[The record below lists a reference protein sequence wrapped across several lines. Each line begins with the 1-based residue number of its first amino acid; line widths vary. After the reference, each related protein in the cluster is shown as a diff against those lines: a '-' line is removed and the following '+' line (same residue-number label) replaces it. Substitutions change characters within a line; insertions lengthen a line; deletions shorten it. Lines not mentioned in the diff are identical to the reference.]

1 MAALCSI
8 TPVGACAT
16 PTGTVGASPPSGQLV
31 SMQGCASKSNNPT
44 GFHYICTPTQSSN
57 PLSGIIC
64 SVGAPPIQSSNPTI
78 QTPGLT
84 GALPTSSP
92 TLNNPIVGGAST
104 LNTPTSTPA
113 PCLGV
118 TTGAHG
124 GCSILQ
130 GKALPCIT
138 TKSSQVTAA
147 PKFYT
152 DFLNNI
158 ATAGACVAA
167 NAHYVGATPLQ
178 QAAWCKVAA
187 CQGNYKGALC
197 AAKNVTTGVQN
208 ACLNQQAQ
216 KYMSPYV
223 HCVVNQIG
231 ALGQANIMN
240 NVGPQAN
247 AGIVGSGQFG
257 STRGATALGQV
268 LSNAALGLTAQQSCA
283 LQKGYT
289 QALCTAKSQENMQLA
304 AANQGICEAKTTQA
318 LSLNCANAMATMGAQ
333 QQTIAQNAQ
342 CYPMKQLVTESN
354 LLKGYSIPEST
365 SSSYTGPIPGA
376 YSASLLQQL
385 TGAGA
390 LAKGLMCAYKTY
402 KCIAKGSGGKGG
414 GSGGGGGGCK
424 GGGCKC
430 KPSCCPPPC
439 CPPSCC
445 EPSCCCSGC
454 CSGCCSSCCCSG
466 GCCG

>member
-31 SMQGCASKSNNPT
+31 SMQVCNLA
-44 GFHYICTPTQSSN
+44 
-57 PLSGIIC
+57 C
-64 SVGAPPIQSSNPTI
+64 SVGAPPPVTGFHVL
-78 QTPGLT
+78 TPGLT

-118 TTGAHG
+118 TTGSHG

-240 NVGPQAN
+240 NIGPQAN

-318 LSLNCANAMATMGAQ
+318 LSLNCANALATMGAQ

-402 KCIAKGSGGKGG
+402 KCIAKGSGSGGKGSGGGGSGGG
-414 GSGGGGGGCK
+414 GSGGGGGCK
-424 GGGCKC
+424 GGSGGGGGCKGPAC
-430 KPSCCPPPC
+430 VGTSGGDPCQPVC

-454 CSGCCSSCCCSG
+454 CSSCCSGCCSG